1 MSTFA
6 ERVRKSSK
14 KLIAKVEENHHKVA
28 LELFM
33 KIQEK
38 SPVDTGELRRSWVI
52 HKVPNGYVI
61 STPVPYAPILEYGL
75 YPNPPRGGKDK
86 TVGGFSKQ
94 APQGFVR
101 ISIKEVANQ
110 WK

>member
-1 MSTFA
+1 MSFA
-6 ERVRKSSK
+6 DKVRKGANRI
-14 KLIAKVEENHHKVA
+14 IAEVNHNHHKVA
-28 LELFM
+28 LELFT

-61 STPVPYAPILEYGL
+61 STPAPYAPILEYGL
-75 YPNPPRGGKDK
+75 YPNPPKGGKDK

-101 ISIKEVANQ
+101 ISIKEVANK